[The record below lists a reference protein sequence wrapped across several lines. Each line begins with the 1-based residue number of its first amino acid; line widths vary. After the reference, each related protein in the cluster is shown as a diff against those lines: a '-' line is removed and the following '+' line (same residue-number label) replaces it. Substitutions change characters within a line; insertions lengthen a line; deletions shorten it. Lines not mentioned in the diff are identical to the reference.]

1 METPDVPQNSANT
14 RKALVI
20 AMRTTFLPYRNA
32 RSRIAR
38 RYCELPVFASLI
50 MVATMLALTLTAT
63 LATGS
68 PQTALAAT
76 LTTGSSQTEL
86 STSLAAG
93 SETKPAKPV
102 FVVCKSK
109 TTGQAT
115 IKVRKIAGATGYR
128 FKIARNKSLSKSVKL
143 KTAKRRWTRFE
154 NLVPGKVYYVRVR
167 AYKLVNGKKIW
178 GARSVIKRIQVQD
191 APIYQYAAS
200 SNATSITRMRTTLAK
215 MAAWQ
220 MPYANSNSLE
230 TIISLLDPKNVIPNS
245 PEFYQFAK
253 LKGYSGL
260 SAAQINRYITST
272 AAGRTGKLRGKGA
285 YFVAAAKKY
294 HVNECYLVAHAILES
309 GWGNS
314 KLAKGFRYNGKV
326 YYNFY
331 GIGAYDGNALSGG
344 RGAAVKYGWVS
355 PKAAIMGAARFVSQY
370 YLNRSQYPQY
380 TLYGMK
386 WDYLY
391 SSQNLEYGWHQ
402 YATDPYWPSTIS
414 ILMNECYSYNR
425 YNPSLTYAVP
435 KYR

>member
-1 METPDVPQNSANT
+1 MT
-14 RKALVI
+14 K
-20 AMRTTFLPYRNA
+20 
-32 RSRIAR
+32 RSKI
-38 RYCELPVFASLI
+38 
-50 MVATMLALTLTAT
+50 
-63 LATGS
+63 
-68 PQTALAAT
+68 
-76 LTTGSSQTEL
+76 
-86 STSLAAG
+86 
-93 SETKPAKPV
+93 
-102 FVVCKSK
+102 K
-109 TTGQAT
+109 T
-115 IKVRKIAGATGYR
+115 V
-128 FKIARNKSLSKSVKL
+128 
-143 KTAKRRWTRFE
+143 KRRWTTFKGRA
-154 NLVPGKVYYVRVR
+154 PGKVYYVRAR

-178 GARSVIKRIQVQD
+178 GARSVIKRIRVKD

-200 SNATSITRMRTTLAK
+200 SKTASITELRMTLAK
-215 MAAWQ
+215 MTSWQ
-220 MPYANSNSLE
+220 MAYDNSYSSA
-230 TIISLLDPKNVIPNS
+230 TVKSLLNPRNIMPNS

-260 SAAQINRYITST
+260 SAAQINRYIKST

-309 GWGNS
+309 AWGNS

-344 RGAAVKYGWVS
+344 RGAAVKYGWSS
-355 PKAAIMGAARFVSQY
+355 PKAAIMGAAHFVSKY
-370 YLNRSQYPQY
+370 YLNRSQHPQY

-391 SSQNLEYGWHQ
+391 SSETLEYGWHQ

-414 ILMNECYSYNR
+414 ILMNECYSYNGHK
-425 YNPSLTYAVP
+425 PSLTYVVP